1 MHHSDLRE
9 VISAVRSGSRCF
21 HRFSVRKDTCS
32 LLASEENIQIQF
44 ARGVRIA
51 LQFQICIRFCP
62 GGRCALDYLH
72 MILLASSSEHAATER
87 TPMCKSCLLFHP
99 LRSSSVVCFN
109 LWKSE
114 IMRASFR
121 ILQYFPY
128 GILDFV
134 CDVFKVL
141 HRLFMSERKFAE
153 VQRGTSFQDVLF
165 YTDLFRICKNPI
177 PEF

>member
-1 MHHSDLRE
+1 
-9 VISAVRSGSRCF
+9 
-21 HRFSVRKDTCS
+21 
-32 LLASEENIQIQF
+32 
-44 ARGVRIA
+44 
-51 LQFQICIRFCP
+51 
-62 GGRCALDYLH
+62 
-72 MILLASSSEHAATER
+72 
-87 TPMCKSCLLFHP
+87 
-99 LRSSSVVCFN
+99 
-109 LWKSE
+109 
-114 IMRASFR
+114 MRASFR